1 MPPKKDTLCPRAKEK
16 PRKTIGGAKLLLESN
31 PLPTRDTWRAQTNL
45 CTPGPRDPTE
55 TEPELCLSVSCEG
68 VGQQWPAGGAGALGV
83 ADLGIA

>member
-55 TEPELCLSVSCEG
+55 TEPEMCLNVSCGG
-68 VGQQWPAGGAGALGV
+68 VGQQWLVTVAEALGS
-83 ADLGIA
+83 ADLGMA